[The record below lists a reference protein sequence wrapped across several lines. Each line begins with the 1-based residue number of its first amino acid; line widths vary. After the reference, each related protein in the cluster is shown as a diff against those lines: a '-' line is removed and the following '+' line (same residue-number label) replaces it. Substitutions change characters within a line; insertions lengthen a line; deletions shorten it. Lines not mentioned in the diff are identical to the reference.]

1 METLKFSIDVNVNI
15 SFDKN
20 TSGLFSNAVNAAL
33 AGILSGPRCHCNAPT
48 IEPAEKVAEKPA
60 EKVAEKPAKKVAEKP
75 AEKVAEKPAK
85 KVAEKPAEKVAE
97 KPAEK
102 VAEKPAEKVAEKPA
116 ATTGVSIEDVRKALA
131 SKVNE
136 HRQEIKEKLE
146 ELGAPSVTKLDPSK
160 YEEMYNYL
168 TGL

>member
-60 EKVAEKPAKKVAEKP
+60 EKVAEKPA
-75 AEKVAEKPAK
+75 
-85 KVAEKPAEKVAE
+85 EKVAE

-102 VAEKPAEKVAEKPA
+102 VAEKPTEKVAEKPA

-168 TGL
+168 TSL

>member
-60 EKVAEKPAKKVAEKP
+60 EN
-75 AEKVAEKPAK
+75 
-85 KVAEKPAEKVAE
+85 
-97 KPAEK
+97 

-168 TGL
+168 TSL

>member
-60 EKVAEKPAKKVAEKP
+60 E
-75 AEKVAEKPAK
+75 

-168 TGL
+168 TSL

>member
-48 IEPAEKVAEKPA
+48 IEPAENVAEKPA
-60 EKVAEKPAKKVAEKP
+60 ENVAEKP
-75 AEKVAEKPAK
+75 AENVAEKPAE

-168 TGL
+168 TSL

>member
-60 EKVAEKPAKKVAEKP
+60 EKVAEKPAEKVAEKP
-75 AEKVAEKPAK
+75 AEKVAEKPAE

-97 KPAEK
+97 KSAEK

-168 TGL
+168 TSL

>member
-60 EKVAEKPAKKVAEKP
+60 EKVAEKPA
-75 AEKVAEKPAK
+75 EKVAEKPT
-85 KVAEKPAEKVAE
+85 EKVAE

-102 VAEKPAEKVAEKPA
+102 VAEKPTEKVAEKPTEKVAEKPA

-168 TGL
+168 TSL

>member
-60 EKVAEKPAKKVAEKP
+60 EKVAEKPA
-75 AEKVAEKPAK
+75 
-85 KVAEKPAEKVAE
+85 
-97 KPAEK
+97 
-102 VAEKPAEKVAEKPA
+102 
-116 ATTGVSIEDVRKALA
+116 ATTGVSIEDVRKALV

-168 TGL
+168 TSL

>member
-60 EKVAEKPAKKVAEKP
+60 EKVAEKPA
-75 AEKVAEKPAK
+75 
-85 KVAEKPAEKVAE
+85 
-97 KPAEK
+97 
-102 VAEKPAEKVAEKPA
+102 EKVAEKPA
-116 ATTGVSIEDVRKALA
+116 ATTGVSIEDIRKALA

-168 TGL
+168 TSL

>member
-33 AGILSGPRCHCNAPT
+33 AGILSGPHCHCNAPT
-48 IEPAEKVAEKPA
+48 IE
-60 EKVAEKPAKKVAEKP
+60 
-75 AEKVAEKPAK
+75 
-85 KVAEKPAEKVAE
+85 
-97 KPAEK
+97 PAEK

-116 ATTGVSIEDVRKALA
+116 ATTGVSIEDVRKVLA

-168 TGL
+168 TSL

>member
-60 EKVAEKPAKKVAEKP
+60 EKVAEKPAE
-75 AEKVAEKPAK
+75 

-168 TGL
+168 TSL

>member
-60 EKVAEKPAKKVAEKP
+60 EKVAEKPA
-75 AEKVAEKPAK
+75 EKVAEKPT
-85 KVAEKPAEKVAE
+85 
-97 KPAEK
+97 
-102 VAEKPAEKVAEKPA
+102 EKVAEKPA

-168 TGL
+168 TSL

>member
-60 EKVAEKPAKKVAEKP
+60 EKVAEKPA
-75 AEKVAEKPAK
+75 
-85 KVAEKPAEKVAE
+85 
-97 KPAEK
+97 
-102 VAEKPAEKVAEKPA
+102 
-116 ATTGVSIEDVRKALA
+116 TTTVVSIEDVRKALA

-168 TGL
+168 TSL

>member
-33 AGILSGPRCHCNAPT
+33 AGILSVPRCHCNAPT

-60 EKVAEKPAKKVAEKP
+60 EKVAEKPAT
-75 AEKVAEKPAK
+75 
-85 KVAEKPAEKVAE
+85 
-97 KPAEK
+97 
-102 VAEKPAEKVAEKPA
+102 
-116 ATTGVSIEDVRKALA
+116 TTGVSIEDVRKALA

-168 TGL
+168 TSL

>member
-60 EKVAEKPAKKVAEKP
+60 E
-75 AEKVAEKPAK
+75 

-146 ELGAPSVTKLDPSK
+146 ELGAPSVTKLGPSK

-168 TGL
+168 TSL

>member
-60 EKVAEKPAKKVAEKP
+60 EKVAEKPA
-75 AEKVAEKPAK
+75 
-85 KVAEKPAEKVAE
+85 EKVAE

-102 VAEKPAEKVAEKPA
+102 VAEKPAV
-116 ATTGVSIEDVRKALA
+116 TTGVSIEDVRKALA

-168 TGL
+168 TSL

>member
-60 EKVAEKPAKKVAEKP
+60 EKVAEKPA
-75 AEKVAEKPAK
+75 
-85 KVAEKPAEKVAE
+85 
-97 KPAEK
+97 EK

-136 HRQEIKEKLE
+136 HRQKIKKKLE
-146 ELGAPSVTKLDPSK
+146 KLGAPSVTKLDPSK

-168 TGL
+168 TSL

>member
-48 IEPAEKVAEKPA
+48 IEPAEKVAEKPT
-60 EKVAEKPAKKVAEKP
+60 
-75 AEKVAEKPAK
+75 
-85 KVAEKPAEKVAE
+85 
-97 KPAEK
+97 
-102 VAEKPAEKVAEKPA
+102 EKVAEKPA

-168 TGL
+168 TSL

>member
-60 EKVAEKPAKKVAEKP
+60 EKVAEKPAE
-75 AEKVAEKPAK
+75 

-102 VAEKPAEKVAEKPA
+102 VAEKPTEKVAEKPA

-168 TGL
+168 TSL

>member
-60 EKVAEKPAKKVAEKP
+60 EKVAEKPT
-75 AEKVAEKPAK
+75 EKVAEKPT
-85 KVAEKPAEKVAE
+85 EKVAE
-97 KPAEK
+97 KPTEK
-102 VAEKPAEKVAEKPA
+102 VAKKPTEKVAEKPA

-168 TGL
+168 TSL

>member
-60 EKVAEKPAKKVAEKP
+60 EKVAEKPAE
-75 AEKVAEKPAK
+75 

-146 ELGAPSVTKLDPSK
+146 ELGAPSVTKLGPSK

-168 TGL
+168 TSL

>member
-48 IEPAEKVAEKPA
+48 IEPAE
-60 EKVAEKPAKKVAEKP
+60 
-75 AEKVAEKPAK
+75 

-160 YEEMYNYL
+160 HEEMYNYL
-168 TGL
+168 TSL

>member
-33 AGILSGPRCHCNAPT
+33 AGILSGQRCHCNAPT

-60 EKVAEKPAKKVAEKP
+60 EKVAEKL
-75 AEKVAEKPAK
+75 
-85 KVAEKPAEKVAE
+85 AEKVAE

-168 TGL
+168 TSL

>member
-48 IEPAEKVAEKPA
+48 IE
-60 EKVAEKPAKKVAEKP
+60 
-75 AEKVAEKPAK
+75 
-85 KVAEKPAEKVAE
+85 PAEKVAE

-168 TGL
+168 TSL

>member
-48 IEPAEKVAEKPA
+48 IE
-60 EKVAEKPAKKVAEKP
+60 
-75 AEKVAEKPAK
+75 
-85 KVAEKPAEKVAE
+85 
-97 KPAEK
+97 PAEK

>member
-60 EKVAEKPAKKVAEKP
+60 EKVAEKPA
-75 AEKVAEKPAK
+75 
-85 KVAEKPAEKVAE
+85 
-97 KPAEK
+97 
-102 VAEKPAEKVAEKPA
+102 
-116 ATTGVSIEDVRKALA
+116 ATTGVSIEDVRKTLA

-168 TGL
+168 TSL

>member
-60 EKVAEKPAKKVAEKP
+60 EKVAEKPA
-75 AEKVAEKPAK
+75 
-85 KVAEKPAEKVAE
+85 
-97 KPAEK
+97 
-102 VAEKPAEKVAEKPA
+102 

-160 YEEMYNYL
+160 HEEMYNYL
-168 TGL
+168 TSL

>member
-60 EKVAEKPAKKVAEKP
+60 EKVAEKPA
-75 AEKVAEKPAK
+75 
-85 KVAEKPAEKVAE
+85 
-97 KPAEK
+97 
-102 VAEKPAEKVAEKPA
+102 

-146 ELGAPSVTKLDPSK
+146 ELGAPSVTKLGPSK

-168 TGL
+168 TSL

>member
-60 EKVAEKPAKKVAEKP
+60 EKVAEKPA
-75 AEKVAEKPAK
+75 EKVAEKPA
-85 KVAEKPAEKVAE
+85 
-97 KPAEK
+97 
-102 VAEKPAEKVAEKPA
+102 
-116 ATTGVSIEDVRKALA
+116 TTTVVSIEDVRKALA

-168 TGL
+168 TSL

>member
-60 EKVAEKPAKKVAEKP
+60 EKVAEKPA
-75 AEKVAEKPAK
+75 
-85 KVAEKPAEKVAE
+85 EKVAE

-102 VAEKPAEKVAEKPA
+102 VAEKPTEKVAEKPTEKVAEKPA

-168 TGL
+168 TSL

>member
-60 EKVAEKPAKKVAEKP
+60 EKVAEKPAE
-75 AEKVAEKPAK
+75 

-102 VAEKPAEKVAEKPA
+102 VAEKPTEKVAEKPTEKVAEKPA

-168 TGL
+168 TSL

>member
-33 AGILSGPRCHCNAPT
+33 AGILSGLRCHCNAPT

-60 EKVAEKPAKKVAEKP
+60 EKVAEKPA
-75 AEKVAEKPAK
+75 EKVAEKPT
-85 KVAEKPAEKVAE
+85 EKVAE
-97 KPAEK
+97 KPTEK
-102 VAEKPAEKVAEKPA
+102 VAEKPTEKVAEKPA

-168 TGL
+168 TSL

>member
-60 EKVAEKPAKKVAEKP
+60 EKVAEKPA
-75 AEKVAEKPAK
+75 
-85 KVAEKPAEKVAE
+85 
-97 KPAEK
+97 
-102 VAEKPAEKVAEKPA
+102 

-146 ELGAPSVTKLDPSK
+146 ELDAPSVTKLDPSK

-168 TGL
+168 TSL

>member
-60 EKVAEKPAKKVAEKP
+60 EKVAEKPA
-75 AEKVAEKPAK
+75 
-85 KVAEKPAEKVAE
+85 
-97 KPAEK
+97 
-102 VAEKPAEKVAEKPA
+102 
-116 ATTGVSIEDVRKALA
+116 ATTRVSIEDVRKALA

-168 TGL
+168 TSL

>member
-60 EKVAEKPAKKVAEKP
+60 T
-75 AEKVAEKPAK
+75 
-85 KVAEKPAEKVAE
+85 
-97 KPAEK
+97 
-102 VAEKPAEKVAEKPA
+102 
-116 ATTGVSIEDVRKALA
+116 TTGVSIEDVRKALA

-168 TGL
+168 TSL

>member
-60 EKVAEKPAKKVAEKP
+60 EKVAEKPA
-75 AEKVAEKPAK
+75 
-85 KVAEKPAEKVAE
+85 
-97 KPAEK
+97 
-102 VAEKPAEKVAEKPA
+102 

-146 ELGAPSVTKLDPSK
+146 ELGVPSVTKLDPSK

-168 TGL
+168 TSL

>member
-60 EKVAEKPAKKVAEKP
+60 EKVAEKPT
-75 AEKVAEKPAK
+75 
-85 KVAEKPAEKVAE
+85 
-97 KPAEK
+97 
-102 VAEKPAEKVAEKPA
+102 EKVAEKPA

-168 TGL
+168 TSL

>member
-60 EKVAEKPAKKVAEKP
+60 EKVAEKPA
-75 AEKVAEKPAK
+75 
-85 KVAEKPAEKVAE
+85 EKVAE

-102 VAEKPAEKVAEKPA
+102 VAEKPA
-116 ATTGVSIEDVRKALA
+116 TTTVVSIEDVRKALA

-168 TGL
+168 TSL

>member
-60 EKVAEKPAKKVAEKP
+60 EKVAEKPA
-75 AEKVAEKPAK
+75 
-85 KVAEKPAEKVAE
+85 
-97 KPAEK
+97 
-102 VAEKPAEKVAEKPA
+102 

-136 HRQEIKEKLE
+136 HRQKIKKKLE
-146 ELGAPSVTKLDPSK
+146 KLGAPSVTKLDPSK

-168 TGL
+168 TSL

>member
-60 EKVAEKPAKKVAEKP
+60 EKVAEKPA
-75 AEKVAEKPAK
+75 
-85 KVAEKPAEKVAE
+85 
-97 KPAEK
+97 
-102 VAEKPAEKVAEKPA
+102 

-146 ELGAPSVTKLDPSK
+146 ELGAPSVTKLNPSK

-168 TGL
+168 TSL

>member
-33 AGILSGPRCHCNAPT
+33 ACILSGPRCHCNAPT
-48 IEPAEKVAEKPA
+48 IE
-60 EKVAEKPAKKVAEKP
+60 
-75 AEKVAEKPAK
+75 
-85 KVAEKPAEKVAE
+85 
-97 KPAEK
+97 PAEK

-168 TGL
+168 TSL